1 MSKCLHSLTLGGGGG
16 GGFGGFHGLGGGNG
30 WHFRLLRH
38 YTDNFLLK
46 NNIVHYHYHY
56 LFHYHYHILIIIIIC
71 LFIIIVIIFIIVQ
84 ISFPPTDDTFAFDP
98 HPPEYSIPRSAY
110 HTPSHNPWNFCNF
123 STRLGTLWKE
133 YFRHKF
139 CCTISLC
146 EG

>member
-1 MSKCLHSLTLGGGGG
+1 MSKCLHSLTLGGGG

-46 NNIVHYHYHY
+46 NNIVYYHYHY
-56 LFHYHYHILIIIIIC
+56 LFHYQYILIIIIIC

-84 ISFPPTDDTFAFDP
+84 ISFPPTDGTFAFDP